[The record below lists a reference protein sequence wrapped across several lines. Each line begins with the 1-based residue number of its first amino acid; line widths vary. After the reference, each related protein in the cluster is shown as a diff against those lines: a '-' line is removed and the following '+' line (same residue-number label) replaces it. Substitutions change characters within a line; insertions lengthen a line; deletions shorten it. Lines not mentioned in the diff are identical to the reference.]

1 MKFEQ
6 IKELIKILEG
16 SSLNEINYKEGENKI
31 ELKKSPTFEYVPN
44 QLIPSN
50 QPHTQTDANSANLK
64 NKEEHKDQTAEV
76 KDKKTKEDLNMFY
89 VESPLV
95 GTFYQSSSP
104 GTFYQ
109 SSSPDAEHFVKI
121 GSKVKKGDPL
131 CIIEAMKIMNV
142 IESEVNG
149 TIEEIYIEN
158 AHFVEYKSRIFRIK
172 KA

>member
-64 NKEEHKDQTAEV
+64 NKEEHKDQTVEV

-95 GTFYQSSSP
+95 

>member
-104 GTFYQ
+104 
-109 SSSPDAEHFVKI
+109 DAEHFVKI